1 MLDYDYSKNYNMMIP
16 IDLRKE
22 QALNADLKAI
32 QQIKFTGNLKQQ
44 ATIFFIIEK
53 AKETILDFYQG
64 IVKVFPFYFLL

>member
-1 MLDYDYSKNYNMMIP
+1 MLDYDYSKNYSMIIP

-53 AKETILDFYQG
+53 AKETILDF
-64 IVKVFPFYFLL
+64 

>member
-1 MLDYDYSKNYNMMIP
+1 MMIP

-44 ATIFFIIEK
+44 AAIFFIIEK
-53 AKETILDFYQG
+53 AKETILDF
-64 IVKVFPFYFLL
+64 

>member
-32 QQIKFTGNLKQQ
+32 QQIKFTGNQKQQ

-53 AKETILDFYQG
+53 AKETILDF
-64 IVKVFPFYFLL
+64 

>member
-53 AKETILDFYQG
+53 AKDFLDFLDL
-64 IVKVFPFYFLL
+64 F

>member
-53 AKETILDFYQG
+53 AKETILDF
-64 IVKVFPFYFLL
+64 

>member
-1 MLDYDYSKNYNMMIP
+1 MLDYDYSKNYNMIIP

-53 AKETILDFYQG
+53 AKETILDF
-64 IVKVFPFYFLL
+64 

>member
-44 ATIFFIIEK
+44 ATIFFITEK
-53 AKETILDFYQG
+53 AKETILDF
-64 IVKVFPFYFLL
+64 

>member
-1 MLDYDYSKNYNMMIP
+1 MLDYDYSKNYSMMIP

-53 AKETILDFYQG
+53 AKETILDF
-64 IVKVFPFYFLL
+64 

>member
-1 MLDYDYSKNYNMMIP
+1 MLDYDFSKNYNMMIP

-53 AKETILDFYQG
+53 AKETILDF
-64 IVKVFPFYFLL
+64 

>member
-1 MLDYDYSKNYNMMIP
+1 MIVASACLLDYDYSKSYNMMIP

-44 ATIFFIIEK
+44 AAKFFIIEK
-53 AKETILDFYQG
+53 AKETILDF
-64 IVKVFPFYFLL
+64 

>member
-44 ATIFFIIEK
+44 AAIFFIIEK
-53 AKETILDFYQG
+53 AKETILDF
-64 IVKVFPFYFLL
+64 

>member
-1 MLDYDYSKNYNMMIP
+1 MLDYDYSKNYSMMIP
-16 IDLRKE
+16 IALRKE

-53 AKETILDFYQG
+53 AKETILDF
-64 IVKVFPFYFLL
+64 

>member
-1 MLDYDYSKNYNMMIP
+1 MMIP

-44 ATIFFIIEK
+44 ATIFFITEK
-53 AKETILDFYQG
+53 AKETILDF
-64 IVKVFPFYFLL
+64 

>member
-1 MLDYDYSKNYNMMIP
+1 MIVASACLLDYDYSKNYNMMIP

-44 ATIFFIIEK
+44 AAKFFIIEK
-53 AKETILDFYQG
+53 AKETILDF
-64 IVKVFPFYFLL
+64 

>member
-53 AKETILDFYQG
+53 AKETFLDF
-64 IVKVFPFYFLL
+64 